1 VAKQKTD
8 KKIVKQRT
16 AATLAVTALFVM
28 IAGAFLLMMRMN
40 VPNIRVLF
48 SLTLAFLLLLIV
60 YLVLWTLCANNKCS
74 RVATI
79 ISRCY
84 LVFISL
90 GVAFFFTMLG
100 LIISNAHTE
109 EADVDCIIVLGAG
122 LRNDAPSLILRYR
135 LNAAMTY
142 MQEREG
148 TPVILAGGLGQG
160 ETITEAEAMFRYLIS
175 RGVEE
180 SLLLKEEAS
189 TRTQE
194 NIEFSLDLL
203 SEMGFDREHITIA
216 VVTNEFHVFR
226 SKLIAEK
233 AGVKAVGVAAPTPG
247 LYLRVVYFSR
257 EAFALAAELMFG
269 EKSVNSE

>member
-1 VAKQKTD
+1 MVS
-8 KKIVKQRT
+8 KITSKNMAKQRT
-16 AATLAVTALFVM
+16 AATLAVAALFVI
-28 IAGAFLLMMRMN
+28 IAGAFFIMMRMN
-40 VPNIRVLF
+40 FPNMRVLF
-48 SLTLAFLLLLIV
+48 NLSLAFFILLIV
-60 YLVLWTLCANNKCS
+60 YLVLWTLRAYNKYS
-74 RVATI
+74 RAATI

-84 LVFISL
+84 LVIIAL
-90 GVAFFFTMLG
+90 GVALFFTMLG
-100 LIISNAHTE
+100 LIISDAHTE

-135 LNAAMTY
+135 LNAAMAY
-142 MQEREG
+142 LQAREG

-160 ETITEAEAMFRYLIS
+160 ETITEAEAMSRYLIS

-194 NIEFSLDLL
+194 NIEFSLKLL
-203 SEMGFDREHITIA
+203 SEMGLNREDITIA
-216 VVTNEFHVFR
+216 LVTNEFHVFR

-233 AGVKAVGVAAPTPG
+233 AGVQAVGVAAPTPG

-257 EAFALAAELMFG
+257 EAFALAAELVFG
-269 EKSVNSE
+269 EKFW